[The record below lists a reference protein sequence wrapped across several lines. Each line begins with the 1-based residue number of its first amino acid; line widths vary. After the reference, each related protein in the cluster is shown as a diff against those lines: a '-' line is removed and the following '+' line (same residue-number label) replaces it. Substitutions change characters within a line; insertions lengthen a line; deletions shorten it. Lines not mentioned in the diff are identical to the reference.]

1 MKIRTLDSMEE
12 IEGANGIEGSDREQ
26 REPRGVVGGNVRE
39 ISEGGS
45 NTAFTFGVP
54 MVVDKTVG
62 KAGETAQTVPEGRQ
76 NGRSEALV
84 SFSYNYYHVGVLV
97 CMITDS
103 VYQ

>member
-12 IEGANGIEGSDREQ
+12 IDGANGIEGSDREQ
-26 REPRGVVGGNVRE
+26 REPRGVMGRNVRE
-39 ISEGGS
+39 TNEGGS

-54 MVVDKTVG
+54 MVVDKLIVG

-84 SFSYNYYHVGVLV
+84 SLGYYLYYHAQVF
-97 CMITDS
+97 S
-103 VYQ
+103 FA